1 MSKKLL
7 VSILALITCFG
18 AFSCENSGEE
28 SNINSVPQEI
38 SKEVSEHKNQ
48 NESSDSEP
56 SAPQE
61 SDSVSEEESA
71 PSEES
76 LNNNESAL
84 TDTVKPEIS
93 IDSAHL
99 NVVIKAGEQYELM
112 SGVSGHD
119 DTDGDITDKIQ
130 INKGGFDPT
139 KVGEYTVTY
148 TLTDNAGNTAEAK
161 TKKIT
166 VEANSGILKAP
177 PVWEG
182 SISGEKLNPA
192 DPAVFGGAWYYK
204 VVSSKDKWVG
214 IETVVTLPEVEIRR
228 YKSDF
233 DSTLDFDPSVKNLD
247 NPSVYLGGNALS
259 ESDVGLSLSL
269 GVINT
274 KTNEISKGSVAFRPF
289 WRYITSEDQD
299 VGGYDA
305 HDGKYSV
312 SANGNNCFA
321 NYHWK
326 YTEYYYLPGDKLRII
341 VYIPEENK
349 MQLQIEVLEKSTLP
363 ESVALREKY
372 GWKDPAD
379 FISPVFTSPGHGTGI
394 NAEFKRVNAIDQS
407 GNEGGTAI
415 PTDSKMTGIIWHE
428 TYLYRVIEGT
438 LYRVPMNESRRGTTA
453 APESKYFT
461 VTYEGV
467 DSSLG
472 GEVVTI
478 HPAYEN

>member
-1 MSKKLL
+1 MPKKIFVL
-7 VSILALITCFG
+7 SLALLMCLC
-18 AFSCENSGEE
+18 AFSCEKGREE
-28 SNINSVPQEI
+28 SEINSQADAF
-38 SKEVSEHKNQ
+38 SEAPSE
-48 NESSDSEP
+48 ESTETSLSEP
-56 SAPQE
+56 SAP
-61 SDSVSEEESA
+61 VPEESVTQNESTPA
-71 PSEES
+71 EESTPSEES
-76 LNNNESAL
+76 VTS
-84 TDTVKPEIS
+84 DTVKPEIS
-93 IDSAHL
+93 IDPAHL
-99 NVVIKAGEQYELM
+99 SVVIKAGENYDLLA
-112 SGVSGHD
+112 GVSGYD

-130 INKGGFDPT
+130 IDKGGFDPT

-148 TLTDNAGNTAEAK
+148 TLTDTAGNTAEVKIK
-161 TKKIT
+161 TISVLKS
-166 VEANSGILKAP
+166 SGVLSAP
-177 PVWEG
+177 PVWND

-214 IETVVTLPEVEIRR
+214 IETTVTLPEIEIRR
-228 YKSDF
+228 YKSDY
-233 DSTLDFDPSVKNLD
+233 DSALDFDPSVKNLD

-259 ESDVGLSLSL
+259 ESDVGLSMSL

-289 WRYITSEDQD
+289 WRYITGEDQD

-305 HDGKYSV
+305 HGGKYSV

-326 YTEYYYLPGDKLRII
+326 YTEYYYLPGDKLRIV

-363 ESVALREKY
+363 ESVELREKY

-379 FISPVFTSPGHGTGI
+379 FISPVFTSPGHGTGMD
-394 NAEFKRVNAIDQS
+394 AEFKRVNAIDQS

-415 PTDSKMTGIIWHE
+415 STESKMTNIIWHE
-428 TYLYRVIEGT
+428 TYLYRIIDGV

-453 APESKYFT
+453 APKSKYFT
-461 VTYEGV
+461 VTCDGV
-467 DSSLG
+467 ESSLG

-478 HPAYEN
+478 HPGYEN